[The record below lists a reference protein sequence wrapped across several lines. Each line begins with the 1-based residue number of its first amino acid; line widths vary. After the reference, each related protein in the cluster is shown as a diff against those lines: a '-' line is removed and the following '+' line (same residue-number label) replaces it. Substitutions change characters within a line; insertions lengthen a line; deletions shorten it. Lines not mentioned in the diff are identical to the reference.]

1 MFCVVQKIQRKKP
14 EKGVEYRE
22 YAVDSFTIR
31 FPDGTEIKRY
41 TYGPKYESGKFE
53 RPIREA
59 YKISIHESRRENGK
73 VVKRQCVLGTLG
85 FYDLVQWGLCDY
97 IDSGISRAVDV
108 FGVDY
113 ETLYNLA
120 ESKMKPIIDK
130 AKRQYHRSEEYKSR
144 RQREK
149 LQKNY
154 QKRKKQFAAQYCIDA
169 DEYDSVYDIHGNLMD
184 EDRLNQIVRQY
195 EQQQEARKRRYQE
208 YSYSNYNW
216 GGYSIPSGDAYT
228 ESEKNILK
236 QFYRTLAKNFHPDV
250 NHDESAASAMVL
262 LNKLK
267 DGWGI

>member
-1 MFCVVQKIQRKKP
+1 VVQKIQRKKP
-14 EKGVEYRE
+14 EKGAEYRE

-53 RPIREA
+53 RPIREV

-73 VVKRQCVLGTLG
+73 VVKKQCVLGTVG

-97 IDSGISRAVDV
+97 IDSGISHAMDV

-120 ESKMKPIIDK
+120 ESKMKLIIDK
-130 AKRQYHRSEEYKSR
+130 AKRQYHRSEEYKSS

-149 LQKNY
+149 LQKDY

-184 EDRLNQIVRQY
+184 EDRLNQIIRQY
-195 EQQQEARKRRYQE
+195 EQRQEAEKRRYQE
-208 YSYSNYNW
+208 YSYRTYNW
-216 GGYSIPSGDAYT
+216 GSYSIPTASTYNEDETA
-228 ESEKNILK
+228 ILK
-236 QFYRTLAKNFHPDV
+236 QFYRTLAKTYHPDLNPDRDV
-250 NHDESAASAMVL
+250 TAQMQL

-267 DGWGI
+267 DQWGV